1 MNKLYIRSSFID
13 SYNGLPELYR
23 DNIRDAL
30 VEFRDSK
37 LMKSRHPEK
46 LPAYADMYSLRVDRR
61 YRILMNKIAGGA
73 YVLLLVGPHDVT
85 YDWAEKNKKSVTNMS
100 MDLSD
105 YTPLEEAMP
114 DWFAVKD
121 MPVDN
126 QPEEI
131 PEQQLKMKKLF
142 ADFRDRKLLKG
153 ISGLEELEIIRAWD
167 SMKEFGKQK
176 NNINPNSA
184 LFLR

>member
-1 MNKLYIRSSFID
+1 MNKVYTRDSFID
-13 SYNGLPELYR
+13 SYNDLPELYR
-23 DNIRDAL
+23 DNIRDTL

-100 MDLSD
+100 TDPSD
-105 YTPLEEAMP
+105 YTPIEEAMP
-114 DWFAVKD
+114 DWFAAKD
-121 MPVDN
+121 VPVDN

-131 PEQQLKMKKLF
+131 PEQKMDCLLILGTANSSKAFPGLKNWKLSGH
-142 ADFRDRKLLKG
+142 G
-153 ISGLEELEIIRAWD
+153 I
-167 SMKEFGKQK
+167 
-176 NNINPNSA
+176 P
-184 LFLR
+184 